1 MAVFDP
7 TADPFTFR
15 MLRHFNIPLGEV
27 REWHRICG
35 KEWAQRK
42 PQAIRNTNPESRREN
57 GKQAG
62 DARYFIW
69 PGVSPLR
76 PRCITCGFEKWGPE
90 TRWSPSTSPRRRK
103 KLVTKKV
110 VITKNAIMAGIA
122 VTTRNATVMITA
134 AKS

>member
-1 MAVFDP
+1 MLRISMLPSVHFHQTKIRIPLHGRLDP

-42 PQAIRNTNPESRREN
+42 PQAIRNTNPESRGEN

-62 DARYFIW
+62 DARYFI
-69 PGVSPLR
+69 
-76 PRCITCGFEKWGPE
+76 
-90 TRWSPSTSPRRRK
+90 
-103 KLVTKKV
+103 
-110 VITKNAIMAGIA
+110 
-122 VTTRNATVMITA
+122 
-134 AKS
+134 